1 MENTPKISI
10 IIPVLKPDLL
20 KSCLTFID
28 KTNTSADQYEVIII
42 NNDPKNTKIKRICK
56 DYKINYFS
64 LDQPG
69 SYRARNLGV
78 KKAQAEILGFIDV
91 DCEMDKEWINQVLIN
106 LKSADALIGKTL
118 GENKNKIA
126 RLEQKLYDEIY
137 NDFTS
142 QDKITRID
150 TRNFAIKKDVFQKLN
165 GFNEKLVFGGDM
177 EFGARTA
184 DFNYKILFNE
194 KMLVKHHNPTKL
206 RSIITKRITQNFDNY
221 NITKFHPTDFIAK
234 YFPHIYKYQKQEK
247 FRFQIRLKYVLFRLI
262 LIFVFFLSPI
272 LIKTLPD
279 DIAYLIYK
287 KINGLCMHFG
297 FMANILVRK

>member
-10 IIPVLKPDLL
+10 IIPVLNADLL

-28 KTNTSADQYEVIII
+28 KTNTSQSQYEVIIV
-42 NNDPKNTKIKRICK
+42 NNDPQNTEIKEFSNE
-56 DYKINYFS
+56 YKAKYFS
-64 LDQPG
+64 LDKPG
-69 SYRARNLGV
+69 SYRARNLGA
-78 KKAQAEILGFIDV
+78 KKAEAEILGFIDV
-91 DCEMDKEWINQVLIN
+91 DCEMDKEWINQILENLI
-106 LKSADALIGKTL
+106 SADALIGKTL
-118 GENKNKIA
+118 GENQNKIA
-126 RLEQKLYDEIY
+126 RLEQRLYDEIY

-142 QDKITRID
+142 KEKISRID
-150 TRNFAIKKDVFQKLN
+150 TRNFAIKKDVFKKLN
-165 GFNEKLVFGGDM
+165 GFNEKLAYGGDM
-177 EFGARTA
+177 EFGARLA
-184 DFNYKILFNE
+184 DFNFKILFNE
-194 KMLVKHHNPTKL
+194 KIVVKHHNPTKL

-221 NITKFHPTDFIAK
+221 NITKFHPEDFIAK

-247 FRFQIRLKYVLFRLI
+247 FRFQIRLKYILFRLM

-279 DIAYLIYK
+279 NIAYLIYK